1 MTKAL
6 TENSGVLVRAGA
18 VVAALL
24 SLGVWFNTRLSA
36 VESGQVEAKKD
47 IQYTQ
52 DTVRE
57 IKSDLKEVLRRLPQA
72 PRD

>member
-6 TENSGVLVRAGA
+6 TENSGILLRAGA
-18 VVAALL
+18 VVAGAL

-36 VESGQVEAKKD
+36 VETGQSEVKKD

-52 DTVRE
+52 DSVRE
-57 IKSDLKEVLRRLPQA
+57 IKSDLKEVLRRLPA
-72 PRD
+72 SRE